1 MKTARLMLLLL
12 LALAVSAQAGAQ
24 DEDTATDTLLVGET
38 PADELQVQV
47 KGFLDTYHAA
57 RTEGKGEW
65 LASRTR
71 ARGELTL
78 EKGGARLFVS
88 MNAIYNAL
96 LKEQTGITL
105 REAYLSYAN
114 AHVDLRAGRQ
124 IIIWGVADALRLTD
138 QISPMDYTEFLAQD
152 YDDIRT
158 PVNAFRLR
166 LVRQA
171 FNVELV
177 CIPVSDFFTLPTD
190 ERNPWAAHIDAPMPY
205 TFDLDSR
212 KPKTRLR
219 NVEFGGRLSVN
230 LSGIDFSFCGLHT
243 WNKMPAFSYAVDPS
257 GASMTVVG
265 HYRRLTMF
273 GADVSFPIGRFV
285 VRGELAANLNE
296 VQNAEFGNEVQGRNV
311 FNALLGVDWYAGNDW
326 MLSAQYA
333 HKHVG
338 GSLEGLSV
346 LRNTG
351 VATVRV
357 SKELF
362 RNTLALSSF
371 AYIDVSHGGV
381 FNRLSCK
388 YDLNDQISLTAG
400 YDYFHADAG
409 MFAMYSRNSEVWVKL
424 KYGF

>member
-1 MKTARLMLLLL
+1 MLLLL
-12 LALAVSAQAGAQ
+12 LALAVSVQAGAQ

-114 AHVDLRAGRQ
+114 AHVDLRVGRQ

-243 WNKMPAFSYAVDPS
+243 WNKMPAFSYAVDPA

-296 VQNAEFGNEVQGRNV
+296 VQNAEFGSEVQGRNV

-338 GSLEGLSV
+338 GSIEGLSV

>member
-1 MKTARLMLLLL
+1 MLLLL
-12 LALAVSAQAGAQ
+12 LALAVSVQAGAQ

-257 GASMTVVG
+257 GAAMTVVG

-273 GADVSFPIGRFV
+273 GADVSFPVGRFV
-285 VRGELAANLNE
+285 VRGELAVNLNE
-296 VQNAEFGNEVQGRNV
+296 VQNAEFGSEVQGRDV

-338 GSLEGLSV
+338 GSIEGLSV

>member
-1 MKTARLMLLLL
+1 MLLLL
-12 LALAVSAQAGAQ
+12 FALAVSAQAEAQ

-38 PADELQVQV
+38 PSDELQMQV

-114 AHVDLRAGRQ
+114 AHIDLRAGRQ

-243 WNKMPAFSYAVDPS
+243 WNKMPAFSYAVDPA

-296 VQNAEFGNEVQGRNV
+296 VQNAEFGSEVQGRNV

-338 GSLEGLSV
+338 GSIEGLSV

>member
-1 MKTARLMLLLL
+1 MKKARLMLLLL

-71 ARGELTL
+71 ARGELAL

-243 WNKMPAFSYAVDPS
+243 WNKMPAFSYAVDPA

-273 GADVSFPIGRFV
+273 GADVSFPVGRFV

-296 VQNAEFGNEVQGRNV
+296 VQNAEFGSEVQGRNV

-338 GSLEGLSV
+338 GSIEGLSV

-400 YDYFHADAG
+400 YDCFHADAG

>member
-1 MKTARLMLLLL
+1 MKTAKLMLLLL

-105 REAYLSYAN
+105 REAYLSYEN
-114 AHVDLRAGRQ
+114 AQRDLRAGRQ

-257 GASMTVVG
+257 GAAMTVVG

-273 GADVSFPIGRFV
+273 GADVSFPVGRFV

-296 VQNAEFGNEVQGRNV
+296 VQNAEFGSEVQGRNV

-338 GSLEGLSV
+338 GSIEGLSV

-400 YDYFHADAG
+400 YDCFHADAG

>member
-1 MKTARLMLLLL
+1 
-12 LALAVSAQAGAQ
+12 
-24 DEDTATDTLLVGET
+24 
-38 PADELQVQV
+38 
-47 KGFLDTYHAA
+47 
-57 RTEGKGEW
+57 
-65 LASRTR
+65 
-71 ARGELTL
+71 
-78 EKGGARLFVS
+78 
-88 MNAIYNAL
+88 
-96 LKEQTGITL
+96 
-105 REAYLSYAN
+105 
-114 AHVDLRAGRQ
+114 
-124 IIIWGVADALRLTD
+124 
-138 QISPMDYTEFLAQD
+138 
-152 YDDIRT
+152 
-158 PVNAFRLR
+158 
-166 LVRQA
+166 
-171 FNVELV
+171 
-177 CIPVSDFFTLPTD
+177 
-190 ERNPWAAHIDAPMPY
+190 
-205 TFDLDSR
+205 
-212 KPKTRLR
+212 
-219 NVEFGGRLSVN
+219 
-230 LSGIDFSFCGLHT
+230 
-243 WNKMPAFSYAVDPS
+243 MPAFSYAVDPS
-257 GASMTVVG
+257 GAAMTVVG

-273 GADVSFPIGRFV
+273 GADVSFPVGRFV

-296 VQNAEFGNEVQGRNV
+296 VQNAEFGSEVQGRNV

-338 GSLEGLSV
+338 GSLTGLSV

-388 YDLNDQISLTAG
+388 YDLNDQISITAG

>member
-12 LALAVSAQAGAQ
+12 LALAVSVQAGAQ

-243 WNKMPAFSYAVDPS
+243 WNKMPAFSYAVDPA

-296 VQNAEFGNEVQGRNV
+296 VQNAEFGSEVQGRNV

-338 GSLEGLSV
+338 GSLTGLSV
-346 LRNTG
+346 IRNTG

-409 MFAMYSRNSEVWVKL
+409 MFAMYSRNSETWVRL
-424 KYGF
+424 RYGF

>member
-230 LSGIDFSFCGLHT
+230 LSGIDFSFCGLHP
-243 WNKMPAFSYAVDPS
+243 WNKMPAFSYAVEPS
-257 GASMTVVG
+257 GAAMTVVG

-296 VQNAEFGNEVQGRNV
+296 VQNAEFGSEVQGRNV

-338 GSLEGLSV
+338 GSIEGLSV

>member
-1 MKTARLMLLLL
+1 MKTARLMFLLL
-12 LALAVSAQAGAQ
+12 LALAVSVQAGAQ

-243 WNKMPAFSYAVDPS
+243 WNKMPAFSYAVDPA

-273 GADVSFPIGRFV
+273 GADVSFPVGRFV

-296 VQNAEFGNEVQGRNV
+296 VQNAEFGSEVQGRNV

-338 GSLEGLSV
+338 GSIEGLSV

-400 YDYFHADAG
+400 YDCFHADAG